1 MNKKW
6 EISKAD
12 KEKVEQLQEKYKINK
27 LLATLLVN
35 REITTEEKIAK
46 FLNPKRN
53 DFYNPFGMPD
63 MEKAINRI
71 LKAIDSN
78 EKIIIYVDYDVDGI
92 TSVAVLKSFLEERG
106 IQVGVYIPNRLNE
119 GYGLNKEAVKYIAEQ
134 GYKLMITVDIKVK

>member
-46 FLNPKRN
+46 CC
-53 DFYNPFGMPD
+53 
-63 MEKAINRI
+63 
-71 LKAIDSN
+71 
-78 EKIIIYVDYDVDGI
+78 
-92 TSVAVLKSFLEERG
+92 
-106 IQVGVYIPNRLNE
+106 
-119 GYGLNKEAVKYIAEQ
+119 
-134 GYKLMITVDIKVK
+134 KL